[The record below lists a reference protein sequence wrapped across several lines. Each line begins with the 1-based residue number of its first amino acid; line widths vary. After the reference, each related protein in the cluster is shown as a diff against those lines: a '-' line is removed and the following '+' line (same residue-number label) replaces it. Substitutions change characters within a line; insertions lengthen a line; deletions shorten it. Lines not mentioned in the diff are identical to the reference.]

1 MMPELDGLG
10 MTRAIKA
17 DPELDFIPV
26 LMLTARGE
34 SDAIVQGLAA
44 GADDYLAKPFDGAEL
59 VARING
65 LIASRRRLKARL
77 AAEPERAAAAIDAA
91 SDFLRSALQVVEESL
106 ADSTFSV
113 RDWAALMHMDR
124 TTLFRKLKDETGQSP
139 DEFLREA
146 RMQRAAELL
155 KRRAGNVAEVAEA
168 VGFASV
174 SSFSRRFRERFGQTP
189 ASFGCAP

>member
-1 MMPELDGLG
+1 MPGCPSL
-10 MTRAIKA
+10 
-17 DPELDFIPV
+17 PCP
-26 LMLTARGE
+26 
-34 SDAIVQGLAA
+34 
-44 GADDYLAKPFDGAEL
+44 EL

-65 LIASRRRLKARL
+65 LIASRRRLKERL
-77 AAEPERAAAAIDAA
+77 QSKADRPEAPIDVE
-91 SDFLRSALQVVEESL
+91 SDFLQAATRVVEESL
-106 ADSTFSV
+106 GDPSFCV
-113 RDWAALMHMDR
+113 RDWAALMYMDR
-124 TTLFRKLKDETGQSP
+124 TTLFRKLKDETGKSP

-189 ASFGCAP
+189 ASLRGSKP